1 MTDFWTCIEGLENR
15 TVHTLDQSK
24 PFDVIKVT
32 APKGVAPGPACI
44 IAVPSQDKTRPKIR
58 VLYRDD
64 LAPLY
69 AQLRKHKAL
78 TIDAIKETYKFSSS
92 YASALLAAVDG
103 VEASTRPIRLSM
115 AS

>member
-32 APKGVAPGPACI
+32 SKVCACI

-69 AQLRKHKAL
+69 AQ
-78 TIDAIKETYKFSSS
+78 
-92 YASALLAAVDG
+92 
-103 VEASTRPIRLSM
+103 
-115 AS
+115 